1 MSKSAGTFRFKYTE
15 LLGKTEIENTL
26 VIETKDVVRSIGR
39 FGESRNPFMT
49 QPHSFRLTLKY
60 IRRIALF
67 TIGTRGDLSYSQ

>member
-26 VIETKDVVRSIGR
+26 VIETKDVVRS
-39 FGESRNPFMT
+39 NPFMT